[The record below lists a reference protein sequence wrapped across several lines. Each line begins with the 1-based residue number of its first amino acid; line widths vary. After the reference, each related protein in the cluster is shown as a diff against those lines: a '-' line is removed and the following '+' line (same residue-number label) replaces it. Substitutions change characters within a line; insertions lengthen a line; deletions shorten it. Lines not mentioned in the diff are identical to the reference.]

1 MLLNTQGRDMT
12 ALFEAFHPF
21 TDRPHNLLAKMKEVR
36 LSAGVGYCV
45 RQSLRASLDHS
56 SCVDQPTH

>member
-21 TDRPHNLLAKMKEVR
+21 TDRPHNLLAKMKEVGAQCASRVVVCVVGAQEPSR
-36 LSAGVGYCV
+36 LAN
-45 RQSLRASLDHS
+45 AH
-56 SCVDQPTH
+56 